1 MLVGPIQTTRGCPFD
16 CEFCDVIYLFGR
28 RPRHKPIASV
38 LEEIIMQE
46 RLGVETIFIC
56 DDNFIGSHQY
66 AKDLLRELIPLNKS
80 FDKPLRFSTQLSIDV
95 AKDDELLELLAD
107 ANFITLCIGI
117 ESVNKDSLKEANK
130 LQNYRVDLV
139 DACKK
144 IQSYGMT
151 INGSMVVGFDHDDL
165 AVFDKQ
171 FEFFQDASIPMLR
184 INILKAAAGTRL
196 WARLLKEGRIL
207 HNDMEAY
214 TANPRAG
221 TNIIPAKMTRME
233 LLTGFGELQ
242 RRLQDWDNFAA
253 RIKGFVSGV
262 RRPPAVSQKAPPEEL
277 LSEVM
282 DFLLSVDKKVRET
295 MMDIF
300 SYTRK
305 HAPFML
311 GRVVKLTMMQY
322 SNVTFSNLSSP
333 EEIDR
338 LIEME
343 ASLDI
348 PSLIDR
354 RELVIS
360 ESFCAKYNRSC
371 FPKFTSACIQY

>member
-1 MLVGPIQTTRGCPFD
+1 M
-16 CEFCDVIYLFGR
+16 
-28 RPRHKPIASV
+28 
-38 LEEIIMQE
+38 
-46 RLGVETIFIC
+46 
-56 DDNFIGSHQY
+56 
-66 AKDLLRELIPLNKS
+66 
-80 FDKPLRFSTQLSIDV
+80 
-95 AKDDELLELLAD
+95 
-107 ANFITLCIGI
+107 
-117 ESVNKDSLKEANK
+117 
-130 LQNYRVDLV
+130 
-139 DACKK
+139 
-144 IQSYGMT
+144 
-151 INGSMVVGFDHDDL
+151 
-165 AVFDKQ
+165 FDKQ
-171 FEFFQDASIPMLR
+171 FEFSQKACIPMLR
-184 INILKAAAGTRL
+184 INILKAGAGTRL

-214 TANPRAG
+214 TPNPRAG

-242 RRLQDWDNFAA
+242 RRLQDWDNFAS

-262 RRPPAVSQKAPPEEL
+262 RRPPAVSQKALTEEL
-277 LSEVM
+277 LAEVM
-282 DFLLSVDKKVRET
+282 DFLFSVDEKVRET

-300 SYTRK
+300 RYTRE

-311 GRVVKLTMMQY
+311 RMVVKLTMMQY

-354 RELVIS
+354 REPVIS
-360 ESFCAKYNRSC
+360 ESFSTKYQEL
-371 FPKFTSACIQY
+371 FPEIYQRVHSVLKDKEDTAEALVEVFTDFVTHWGGNFEQIEDHHRVFLLSLADQAAIKWKRDKRCGSRTQKINESELTHTILKAVEQNLRGMLSVGMISSTTTISMPSWIGSW